1 MSELRKTYEGGVFF
15 LTLTVV
21 GWMDVFTRPLYVNE
35 IVKSLQFCQQKKG
48 LELYAYVIMTNHL
61 HLIARRTE
69 GELSE
74 VLRDFK
80 SFTAKQL
87 LNLLLTN
94 PQESRK
100 DWMEMVF
107 RYHGATTQQNDRY
120 AFWQKTN
127 HPIELTSPS
136 VILQKIEYIHQNPV
150 RAGFVQEPHEWQW
163 SSANPQSPVKVLAF

>member
-1 MSELRKTYEGGVFF
+1 VSELRKTFDGGIFF

-21 GWMDVFTRPLYVNE
+21 GWVDVFTRPVYVQE
-35 IVKSLQFCQQKKG
+35 LVKSLHYCQQNKG

-61 HLIARRTE
+61 HLIARRDQ
-69 GELSE
+69 GALSD

-87 LNLLLTN
+87 LNLLLTS

-107 RYHGATTQQNDRY
+107 RYHGATLRQNDRY

-127 HPIELTSPS
+127 YPVELTSS
-136 VILQKIEYIHQNPV
+136 HVILQKMEYIHQNPV
-150 RAGFVQEPHEWQW
+150 RAGFVTEPHEWQW
-163 SSANPQSPVKVLAF
+163 SSANPQSQVKVLAV